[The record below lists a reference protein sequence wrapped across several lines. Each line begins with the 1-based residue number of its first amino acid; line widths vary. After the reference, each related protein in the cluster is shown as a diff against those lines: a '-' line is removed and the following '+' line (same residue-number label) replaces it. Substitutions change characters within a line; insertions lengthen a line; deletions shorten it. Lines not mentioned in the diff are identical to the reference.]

1 MLAHCTA
8 VSKDNQVEYWQ
19 TEKNILLQILVFI
32 MNAYCVSGLVLI
44 TSYTVYRLL
53 NPSKNYELE
62 ILITLPK
69 APEPRVKPSSVT
81 EKLMFSTTSHYWTKP
96 QSGHLVTRIREK

>member
-32 MNAYCVSGLVLI
+32 MNAYYVSGLVLI
-44 TSYTVYRLL
+44 TSYTVYTLL

-62 ILITLPK
+62 ILIILRHLNQELNLVLSPK
-69 APEPRVKPSSVT
+69 SLCFQLHHTIEP
-81 EKLMFSTTSHYWTKP
+81 SHKV
-96 QSGHLVTRIREK
+96 GI